1 MPAVKVDQVYARET
15 RGETATSSP
24 PMSGPATRG
33 VDSRAD
39 SARLRRTAKV
49 VPPSGDRWRTRSHLR
64 LFAARDQRQAGG
76 EGSAPRDRRR
86 RPSRDGRDWPR
97 RGVPVSPSSTAA
109 RPDTLGHED
118 ALAGRGPRTSGRR
131 RDAVSDQPLAEEA
144 DSGTEQGG
152 IPDRRVSPDPHGQFA
167 DGPVAITNYL
177 HTQRSSLTE
186 CRRKTCERT
195 LQNVAKPGSGEG
207 YLGVRKQQVLSSNL
221 SVGSTRSRVKAGLR
235 AGFPFP
241 RGHRR

>member
-1 MPAVKVDQVYARET
+1 MKGGPVYARET

-221 SVGSTRSRVKAGLR
+221 SVGSSDHARNG
-235 AGFPFP
+235 
-241 RGHRR
+241 RR